1 MQTFNMVEM
10 DVVRWGEARGIIENS
25 TAAAQ
30 VKKTQ
35 EEVQELVDAIAGN
48 DKEGIIDAIGD
59 VMVTLTM
66 IAAIEDVTL
75 IQCYSAA
82 YEQIK
87 NRKGYLT
94 KEGIFVKES
103 STSNR

>member
-1 MQTFNMVEM
+1 MSSFNIVEL
-10 DVVRWGEARGIIENS
+10 DVVRWGEARKIIENS
-25 TAAAQ
+25 TSAAQ

-35 EEVQELVDAIAGN
+35 EEVQELVDAIAAN
-48 DKEGIIDAIGD
+48 DKAAIIDAIGD

-66 IAAIEDVTL
+66 IAAIEDVSL
-75 IQCYSAA
+75 LKCYESA
-82 YEQIK
+82 YKEIK

-103 STSNR
+103 

>member
-1 MQTFNMVEM
+1 MSTFNVIEI
-10 DVVRWGEARGIIENS
+10 DVLRWGESRGIIENS
-25 TAAAQ
+25 TSAAQ

-35 EEVQELVDAIAGN
+35 EEVQELVDAIAAN
-48 DKEGIIDAIGD
+48 DKAAIIDALGD

-66 IAAIEDVTL
+66 IAAIEDVPL
-75 IQCYSAA
+75 VKCYESA
-82 YEQIK
+82 YNEIK

-103 STSNR
+103 

>member
-1 MQTFNMVEM
+1 MSTFNVIEI
-10 DVVRWGEARGIIENS
+10 DVLRWGEARGIIENS
-25 TAAAQ
+25 TSAAQ

-35 EEVQELVDAIAGN
+35 EEVQELVDAIAAN
-48 DKEGIIDAIGD
+48 DKAAIIDALGD

-66 IAAIEDVTL
+66 IAAIEDVPL
-75 IQCYSAA
+75 VKCYESA
-82 YEQIK
+82 YNEIK

-103 STSNR
+103 

>member
-1 MQTFNMVEM
+1 MSSFNIVEL

-25 TAAAQ
+25 TSAAQ

-35 EEVQELVDAIAGN
+35 EEVQELVDAIAAN
-48 DKEGIIDAIGD
+48 DKAAIIDAIGD

-66 IAAIEDVTL
+66 IAAIEDVQL
-75 IQCYSAA
+75 LKCYESA
-82 YEQIK
+82 YQEIK

-103 STSNR
+103 

>member
-1 MQTFNMVEM
+1 MSSFNIVEL

-25 TAAAQ
+25 TSAAQ

-35 EEVQELVDAIAGN
+35 EEVQELVDAIAAN
-48 DKEGIIDAIGD
+48 DKAAIIDAIGD

-66 IAAIEDVTL
+66 IAAIEDVSL
-75 IQCYSAA
+75 LNCYESA
-82 YEQIK
+82 YQEIK
-87 NRKGYLT
+87 HRKGYLT

-103 STSNR
+103 